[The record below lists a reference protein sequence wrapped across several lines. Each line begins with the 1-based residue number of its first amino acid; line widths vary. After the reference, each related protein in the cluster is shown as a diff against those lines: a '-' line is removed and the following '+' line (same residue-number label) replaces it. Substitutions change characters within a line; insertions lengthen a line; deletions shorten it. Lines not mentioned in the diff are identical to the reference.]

1 MDNSPV
7 LLDPPAIDGSPAQA
21 FASHKTRAS
30 AIAREYA
37 NRHPL
42 EYIGWVVGDHEYNQD
57 DVKKGLAPTW
67 SGKLG
72 EDQSIELIAH
82 FQAASDDPEF
92 KVQEER
98 SITLAPKTLRKLNPG
113 DGQVGTSKDYDMAL
127 KGLMVIA
134 YRYRKLL
141 SDDDRNFILQ
151 KLVPDYLSGGHDYS
165 IESHTFLGFSY
176 PETENHLLM
185 IESSRYLVNQLL
197 FSRTGDGKYDNVN
210 NGLTKW
216 LLGDMQ
222 TIAKHDFLEF
232 SARPYARMS
241 LHALF
246 NLYEFAGDVSIR
258 DAAQMLL
265 DYTMVKFA
273 VSSNRQRRV
282 CPFRRHQ
289 HQINHA
295 ANQYNDLM
303 IESGDQI
310 SNFFL
315 MYSGPTDTNGNPGNL
330 YPGGLTYNAVIAG
343 PSSYRPPPAAYILAM
358 KRDGPAFQHRFYHG
372 SRPKLI
378 PEADVADG
386 GVEIYYSSPSFLLTA
401 GGMFLNS
408 GYRFDEISGGSKRAW
423 EETARAQAT
432 TLLPTKAEVVFADLI
447 RFEPYPDNLDDP
459 YAVDPNGTSFHAT
472 AVNIGVH
479 SGFACGAHLRPSEK
493 GTFRES
499 SSNSPALAVRPG
511 NPGEPDDPGNLFLG
525 WKGSGNPDLSVA
537 NVYATKK
544 LGIDGVERLEGK
556 VIPGD
561 KSEEAP
567 ALAFHDGRLFMAWK
581 DASNDTLNLMFSDD
595 NGATFHG
602 KKTFLEATS
611 HKAPALA
618 SHAGSLFL
626 AWTGR
631 GEGKLNVAKVTLVGN
646 TAGGF
651 GIEGFEPWV
660 PLGDTSDQAP
670 ALELGTVP
678 AGMGVNKSADPFQI
692 LCF

>member
-1 MDNSPV
+1 
-7 LLDPPAIDGSPAQA
+7 
-21 FASHKTRAS
+21 
-30 AIAREYA
+30 
-37 NRHPL
+37 
-42 EYIGWVVGDHEYNQD
+42 
-57 DVKKGLAPTW
+57 
-67 SGKLG
+67 
-72 EDQSIELIAH
+72 
-82 FQAASDDPEF
+82 
-92 KVQEER
+92 
-98 SITLAPKTLRKLNPG
+98 
-113 DGQVGTSKDYDMAL
+113 
-127 KGLMVIA
+127 
-134 YRYRKLL
+134 
-141 SDDDRNFILQ
+141 
-151 KLVPDYLSGGHDYS
+151 
-165 IESHTFLGFSY
+165 
-176 PETENHLLM
+176 
-185 IESSRYLVNQLL
+185 
-197 FSRTGDGKYDNVN
+197 
-210 NGLTKW
+210 
-216 LLGDMQ
+216 
-222 TIAKHDFLEF
+222 
-232 SARPYARMS
+232 
-241 LHALF
+241 
-246 NLYEFAGDVSIR
+246 
-258 DAAQMLL
+258 
-265 DYTMVKFA
+265 
-273 VSSNRQRRV
+273 
-282 CPFRRHQ
+282 
-289 HQINHA
+289 
-295 ANQYNDLM
+295 
-303 IESGDQI
+303 
-310 SNFFL
+310 
-315 MYSGPTDTNGNPGNL
+315 
-330 YPGGLTYNAVIAG
+330 
-343 PSSYRPPPAAYILAM
+343 M